1 MIYKNF
7 RAVIIFR
14 VLLLLANTLILVYF
28 YTNNDIITAWFLVAL
43 LAVQTYLLINY
54 AEMSNRRLA
63 KFLDGIRYNDF
74 ATTFSTDVKG
84 KTYEH
89 LNASFNEVIK
99 LFKNTRAEKEAQ
111 YNYLQ
116 TVIQHISI
124 GIIAFR
130 KDGEVDIVNNAIKR
144 LFGINNLKHINQL
157 NEIDESITHQLL
169 NIKAG
174 DSILIKLL
182 KEDEVLQ
189 LAVVATEF
197 KKQGEE
203 YLLLSFQDI
212 HAELEAKEIES
223 WQNLIRVLT
232 HEIMNSITPI
242 SSLTTTVNQMLF
254 LEDSD
259 PLKLNS
265 LDTSELDDVKLALET
280 IGKRSEGLLNF
291 VEIYRNLTRIPKP
304 NFRHIPV
311 FDLFQ
316 NVEQLF
322 AVQLKENN
330 ISFSFKMMPDNLHLT
345 ADPDLIEQVLI
356 NLVLNAIQAVKECEF
371 PEIKIVSRFN
381 RNNRVIIE
389 IADNGKGI
397 KPDLLDK
404 IFMPFFTSKKDGSG
418 IGLSLSRQIMHMHK
432 GSIQVKSITS
442 RGSVFT
448 LVF

>member
-1 MIYKNF
+1 M
-7 RAVIIFR
+7 
-14 VLLLLANTLILVYF
+14 VLLAG
-28 YTNNDIITAWFLVAL
+28 
-43 LAVQTYLLINY
+43 QTYLLIYY
-54 AEMSNRRLA
+54 AEQSNRRLG
-63 KFLDGIRYNDF
+63 KFLDSIRYNDF
-74 ATTFSTDVKG
+74 ATTFSTNVKG

-89 LNASFNEVIK
+89 LNASFNEVIQ
-99 LFKNTRAEKEAQ
+99 LFKNTRAEKEVQ

-116 TVIQHISI
+116 TVIQHINT
-124 GIIAFR
+124 GIIAYR

-144 LFGINNLKHINQL
+144 LFGINNLKHIQQL
-157 NEIDESITHQLL
+157 NALDESITHQLL

-182 KEDEVLQ
+182 KEDTVLQ

-203 YLLLSFQDI
+203 YLLVSFQDI

-242 SSLTTTVNQMLF
+242 SSLTTTVNQMVF
-254 LEDSD
+254 EEESAGAEMR
-259 PLKLNS
+259 S
-265 LDTSELDDVKLALET
+265 LDADEREDVKLALET

-291 VEIYRNLTRIPKP
+291 VELYRNLTRIPKP

-322 AVQLKENN
+322 AIQLKENK
-330 ISFSFKMMPDNLHLT
+330 ISFSYKILPETLHLT
-345 ADPDLIEQVLI
+345 ADPDLLEQVLI
-356 NLVLNAIQAVKECEF
+356 NLVLNAIQALEECKN
-371 PEIKIVSRFN
+371 PKIKIVSRFN
-381 RNNRVIIE
+381 SNNRVIIE

-404 IFMPFFTSKKDGSG
+404 IFMPFFTSKKEGSG

-432 GSIQVKSITS
+432 GSIHVKSITKK
-442 RGSVFT
+442 GSVFT

>member
-1 MIYKNF
+1 MIYRNF
-7 RAVIIFR
+7 RLVIIFR
-14 VLLLLANTLILVYF
+14 VLLLLLNTLFLVYF
-28 YTNNDIITAWFLVAL
+28 YTKNNFITAWFLLVL
-43 LAVQTYLLINY
+43 LGAQTYLLINY
-54 AEMSNRRLA
+54 AEQSNRRLR
-63 KFLDGIRYNDF
+63 KFLDSIRYNDF
-74 ATTFSTDVKG
+74 ATTFSSNVKG
-84 KTYEH
+84 KTFEH
-89 LNASFNEVIK
+89 LNSSFNEVIR

-116 TVIQHISI
+116 TVIQHINI
-124 GIIAFR
+124 GIIAYR

-144 LFGINNLKHINQL
+144 LFGINNLKHIQQL
-157 NEIDESITHQLL
+157 NTIDESITHQLL
-169 NIKAG
+169 NMKAG

-182 KEDEVLQ
+182 KEDAVLQ

-203 YLLLSFQDI
+203 FLLVSFQDI

-242 SSLTTTVNQMLF
+242 SSLTTTVNQMVF
-254 LEDSD
+254 EEKSSRLEM
-259 PLKLNS
+259 KL
-265 LDTSELDDVKLALET
+265 LDTDEMENVKLALET

-291 VEIYRNLTRIPKP
+291 MEIYRNLTRIPKP
-304 NFRHIPV
+304 NFKHIPV

-322 AVQLKENN
+322 AVQLKEND
-330 ISFSFKMMPDNLHLT
+330 IRFSCKIVPESLHLT
-345 ADPDLIEQVLI
+345 ADPDLLEQVLI
-356 NLVLNAIQAVKECEF
+356 NLVLNAIQALKGSEN
-371 PEIKIVSRFN
+371 PEIKIVARFN

-404 IFMPFFTSKKDGSG
+404 IFMPFFTSKKEGSG

-432 GSIQVKSITS
+432 GSIQVKSITKK
-442 RGSVFT
+442 GSVFT
-448 LVF
+448 LIF

>member
-1 MIYKNF
+1 M
-7 RAVIIFR
+7 
-14 VLLLLANTLILVYF
+14 VYF
-28 YTNNDIITAWFLVAL
+28 YSSNNFITAWYLVAL
-43 LAVQTYLLINY
+43 LAVQTYLLIYY
-54 AEMSNRRLA
+54 AEQSNRRLS
-63 KFLDGIRYNDF
+63 KFLDSIRYNDF
-74 ATTFSTDVKG
+74 ATTFSSNVNG

-89 LNASFNEVIK
+89 LNASFNEVIR
-99 LFKNTRAEKEAQ
+99 LFKNTRAEKEVQ

-116 TVIQHISI
+116 TVIQHINI
-124 GIIAFR
+124 GIIAYR

-144 LFGINNLKHINQL
+144 LFGINNLNHIQQL
-157 NEIDESITHQLL
+157 NTIDESIVHKLL

-197 KKQGEE
+197 KKEGEE
-203 YLLLSFQDI
+203 YLLVSFQDI

-242 SSLTTTVNQMLF
+242 SSLTTTVNQMVFDEESMNIKMNAL
-254 LEDSD
+254 DSG
-259 PLKLNS
+259 
-265 LDTSELDDVKLALET
+265 EMADVKLALET

-304 NFRHIPV
+304 DFRHIPV

-322 AVQLKENN
+322 AVQLRENN
-330 ISFSFKMMPDNLHLT
+330 IHFSYKISPETLHLT
-345 ADPDLIEQVLI
+345 ADPDLLEQVLI
-356 NLVLNAIQAVKECEF
+356 NLVLNAIQALKDSPN

-404 IFMPFFTSKKDGSG
+404 IFMPFFTSKKEGSG

-432 GSIQVKSITS
+432 GSIHVKSINKK
-442 RGSVFT
+442 GSVFT
-448 LVF
+448 LLF

>member
-7 RAVIIFR
+7 RLVIVIR
-14 VLLLLANTLILVYF
+14 VLLILLNTLVLVYF
-28 YTNNDIITAWFLVAL
+28 YTKNNFITTWLLAIFLV
-43 LAVQTYLLINY
+43 VQTYLLIY
-54 AEMSNRRLA
+54 YSEQSNRRLS
-63 KFLDGIRYNDF
+63 KFLDSIRYHDF
-74 ATTFSTDVKG
+74 ATTFSSNVSG
-84 KTYEH
+84 KTFEH
-89 LNASFNEVIK
+89 LNASFNEVIA

-124 GIIAFR
+124 GIIAYR

-144 LFGINNLKHINQL
+144 LFGINNLKNIHQFNS
-157 NEIDESITHQLL
+157 IDESITHQLL

-189 LAVVATEF
+189 LAAVATEF
-197 KKQGEE
+197 KKQSEE
-203 YLLLSFQDI
+203 YLLVSFQNI

-242 SSLTTTVNQMLF
+242 SSLTTTVNQMVF
-254 LEDSD
+254 DDD
-259 PLKLNS
+259 PAGLKMKT
-265 LDTSELDDVKLALET
+265 LDNGEMEDVKLALDT

-304 NFRHIPV
+304 NFRHFLV
-311 FDLFQ
+311 ADLFQ
-316 NVEQLF
+316 NLEQLF
-322 AVQLKENN
+322 ALQLKEIGINCSYK
-330 ISFSFKMMPDNLHLT
+330 ILPDTLHLT
-345 ADPDLIEQVLI
+345 ADSDLIEQVMI
-356 NLVLNAIQAVKECEF
+356 NLFLNAIQAVQQYPK
-371 PEIKIVSRFN
+371 PEIRLVARFN
-381 RNNRVIIE
+381 RNNHIIIE
-389 IADNGKGI
+389 IADNGIGI

-432 GSIQVKSITS
+432 GSIHVKSITNK
-442 RGSVFT
+442 GSVFT

>member
-1 MIYKNF
+1 MIYKHF
-7 RAVIIFR
+7 RLVIFFR
-14 VLLLLANTLILVYF
+14 VLLLLVNTLFVVYF
-28 YTNNDIITAWFLVAL
+28 YSKGEFITTWFLVGVL
-43 LAVQTYLLINY
+43 LIQTYMLIYY
-54 AEMSNRRLA
+54 AEQSNRRLI
-63 KFLDGIRYNDF
+63 KFLDSIKYHDF
-74 ATTFSTDVKG
+74 ATTFSSNVKG

-89 LNASFNEVIK
+89 LNASFNEVIQ

-116 TVIQHISI
+116 TVIQHVSI
-124 GIIAFR
+124 GIIAYR

-144 LFGINNLKHINQL
+144 LFGINNLKHLQQID
-157 NEIDESITHQLL
+157 EIDESITHQLL

-197 KKQGEE
+197 KKHGEE
-203 YLLLSFQDI
+203 YLLVSFQDI
-212 HAELEAKEIES
+212 NSELEAKEIES

-242 SSLTTTVNQMLF
+242 SSLATTVNQMIFEENTSHIAMKDLNAGEM
-254 LEDSD
+254 EDI
-259 PLKLNS
+259 
-265 LDTSELDDVKLALET
+265 KLALET

-291 VEIYRNLTRIPKP
+291 VELYRNLTRIPKP

-311 FDLFQ
+311 YELIQ
-316 NVEQLF
+316 NLEQLF
-322 AVQLKENN
+322 AVQLKENK
-330 ISFSFKMMPDNLHLT
+330 IDFKYKILPETLHLT
-345 ADPDLIEQVLI
+345 ADPDLLEQVLI
-356 NLVLNAIQAVKECEF
+356 NLVLNAIQALEGISNPK
-371 PEIKIVSRFN
+371 IKIVSRFN

-389 IADNGKGI
+389 IADNGKGV
-397 KPDLLDK
+397 KSDLLDK
-404 IFMPFFTSKKDGSG
+404 IFMPFFTSKKEGSG

-432 GSIQVKSITS
+432 GSIHVKSITNK
-442 RGSVFT
+442 GSVFT

>member
-1 MIYKNF
+1 M
-7 RAVIIFR
+7 
-14 VLLLLANTLILVYF
+14 VYF
-28 YTNNDIITAWFLVAL
+28 YSNNNFITAWYLVAL
-43 LAVQTYLLINY
+43 LAVQTYLLIYY
-54 AEMSNRRLA
+54 AEQSNRRLS
-63 KFLDGIRYNDF
+63 KFLDSIRYNDF
-74 ATTFSTDVKG
+74 ATTFSANVNG

-89 LNASFNEVIK
+89 LNASFNEVIR
-99 LFKNTRAEKEAQ
+99 LFKNTRAEKEVQ

-116 TVIQHISI
+116 TVIQHINI
-124 GIIAFR
+124 GIIAYR

-144 LFGINNLKHINQL
+144 LFGINNLNHIQQL
-157 NEIDESITHQLL
+157 NTIDESIVHKLL

-197 KKQGEE
+197 KKEGEE
-203 YLLLSFQDI
+203 YLLVSFQDI

-242 SSLTTTVNQMLF
+242 SSLTTTVNQMIFDDESIHIKMSAL
-254 LEDSD
+254 DSG
-259 PLKLNS
+259 
-265 LDTSELDDVKLALET
+265 EMADVKLALET

-304 NFRHIPV
+304 NFRHIPI

-330 ISFSFKMMPDNLHLT
+330 IHFSYKISPETLHLT
-345 ADPDLIEQVLI
+345 ADPDLLEQVLI
-356 NLVLNAIQAVKECEF
+356 NLVLNAIQALKDSPN
-371 PEIKIVSRFN
+371 PEIKIVARFN

-397 KPDLLDK
+397 KPDLFDK
-404 IFMPFFTSKKDGSG
+404 IFMPFFTSKKEGSG

-432 GSIQVKSITS
+432 GSIHVKSINKK
-442 RGSVFT
+442 GSVFI
-448 LVF
+448 LLF

>member
-1 MIYKNF
+1 M
-7 RAVIIFR
+7 
-14 VLLLLANTLILVYF
+14 VYF
-28 YTNNDIITAWFLVAL
+28 YSSNNFITAWYLVAL
-43 LAVQTYLLINY
+43 LAVQTYLLIYY
-54 AEMSNRRLA
+54 AEQSNRRLS
-63 KFLDGIRYNDF
+63 KFLDSIRYNDF
-74 ATTFSTDVKG
+74 ATTFSSNVNG

-89 LNASFNEVIK
+89 LNASFNEVIR
-99 LFKNTRAEKEAQ
+99 LFKNTRAEKEVQ

-116 TVIQHISI
+116 TVIQHINI
-124 GIIAFR
+124 GIIAYR

-144 LFGINNLKHINQL
+144 LFGINNLNHIQQL
-157 NEIDESITHQLL
+157 NTIDESIVHKLL

-197 KKQGEE
+197 KKEGEE
-203 YLLLSFQDI
+203 YLLVSFQDI

-242 SSLTTTVNQMLF
+242 SSLTTTVNQMVFDEESMNIKMNAL
-254 LEDSD
+254 DSG
-259 PLKLNS
+259 
-265 LDTSELDDVKLALET
+265 EMADVKLALET

-304 NFRHIPV
+304 DFRHIPV

-322 AVQLKENN
+322 AVQLRENN
-330 ISFSFKMMPDNLHLT
+330 IHFSYKISPETLHLT
-345 ADPDLIEQVLI
+345 GDPDLLEQVLI
-356 NLVLNAIQAVKECEF
+356 NLVLNAIQALKDSPN

-404 IFMPFFTSKKDGSG
+404 IFMPFFTSKKEGSG

-432 GSIQVKSITS
+432 GSIHVKSINKK
-442 RGSVFT
+442 GSVFT
-448 LVF
+448 LLF

>member
-7 RAVIIFR
+7 RLVIIIR
-14 VLLLLANTLILVYF
+14 VLLILINTLVLVYF
-28 YTNNDIITAWFLVAL
+28 YSKGNIITFWLLVAM
-43 LAVQTYLLINY
+43 LALQTYLLIY
-54 AEMSNRRLA
+54 YSEQSNRRLN
-63 KFLDGIRYNDF
+63 KFIDNIRYSDF
-74 ATTFSTDVKG
+74 ATTFSSNVSG
-84 KTYEH
+84 KTFEH
-89 LNASFNEVIK
+89 LNTSFNEVIN

-116 TVIQHISI
+116 TVIQHISV
-124 GIIAFR
+124 GIIAYR

-144 LFGINNLKHINQL
+144 LFGINNLKNIKQFDS
-157 NEIDESITHQLL
+157 IDESISHQLL

-197 KKQGEE
+197 RKQGEE
-203 YLLLSFQDI
+203 YLLASFQNI

-242 SSLTTTVNQMLF
+242 SSLTTTVNQMIF
-254 LEDSD
+254 EEEYSG
-259 PLKLNS
+259 LKMKTLNNG
-265 LDTSELDDVKLALET
+265 EMEDVKLALDT

-304 NFRHIPV
+304 NFRHFLV
-311 FDLFQ
+311 ADLFQ
-316 NVEQLF
+316 NLVQLF
-322 AVQLKENN
+322 AMQLKEIGIN
-330 ISFSFKMMPDNLHLT
+330 FSFKIMPETLHLT
-345 ADPDLIEQVLI
+345 ADPDLIEQVMI
-356 NLVLNAIQAVKECEF
+356 NLFLNAIHAVQQSPK
-371 PEIKIVSRFN
+371 PEIKLVARFN
-381 RNNRVIIE
+381 HNNHIIIE
-389 IADNGKGI
+389 IADNGSGI

-432 GSIQVKSITS
+432 GSIYVKSITNK
-442 RGSVFT
+442 GSVFT

>member
-1 MIYKNF
+1 M
-7 RAVIIFR
+7 
-14 VLLLLANTLILVYF
+14 VYF
-28 YTNNDIITAWFLVAL
+28 YSNNNFITAWYLVAL
-43 LAVQTYLLINY
+43 LAVQTYLLIYY
-54 AEMSNRRLA
+54 AEQSNRRLS
-63 KFLDGIRYNDF
+63 KFLDSIRYNDF
-74 ATTFSTDVKG
+74 ATTFSANVNG

-89 LNASFNEVIK
+89 LNTSFNEVIR
-99 LFKNTRAEKEAQ
+99 LFKNTRAEKEVQ

-116 TVIQHISI
+116 TVIQHINI
-124 GIIAFR
+124 GIIAYR

-144 LFGINNLKHINQL
+144 LFGINNLNHIQQL
-157 NEIDESITHQLL
+157 NTIDESIVHKLL

-197 KKQGEE
+197 KKEGEE
-203 YLLLSFQDI
+203 YLLVSFQDI

-242 SSLTTTVNQMLF
+242 SSLTTTVNQMVFDEESMNIKMNAL
-254 LEDSD
+254 DSG
-259 PLKLNS
+259 
-265 LDTSELDDVKLALET
+265 EMADVKLALET

-304 NFRHIPV
+304 DFRHIPV

-322 AVQLKENN
+322 AVQLRENN
-330 ISFSFKMMPDNLHLT
+330 IHFSYKISPETLHLT
-345 ADPDLIEQVLI
+345 GDPDLLEQVLI
-356 NLVLNAIQAVKECEF
+356 NLVLNAIQALKDSPN

-404 IFMPFFTSKKDGSG
+404 IFMPFFTSKKEGSG

-432 GSIQVKSITS
+432 GSIHVKSINKK
-442 RGSVFT
+442 GSVFT
-448 LVF
+448 LLF

>member
-7 RAVIIFR
+7 RLVIIFR
-14 VLLLLANTLILVYF
+14 VFLILLNTLLLVYF
-28 YTNNDIITAWFLVAL
+28 YTKSNFITLWSLVVL
-43 LAVQTYLLINY
+43 LVVQTYLLIY
-54 AEMSNRRLA
+54 YTEQSNRRLS
-63 KFLDGIRYNDF
+63 KFLDSIRYNDF
-74 ATTFSTDVKG
+74 TTTFSVNIDG
-84 KTYEH
+84 KTFEH
-89 LNASFNEVIK
+89 LNASFNEVIR
-99 LFKNTRAEKEAQ
+99 LFKNTRAEKEIQ

-116 TVIQHISI
+116 TVIQHINT
-124 GIIAFR
+124 GIIAYR

-144 LFGINNLKHINQL
+144 LFGINNFNHIQQL
-157 NEIDESITHQLL
+157 SSIDESITHQLL

-203 YLLLSFQDI
+203 YLLVSFQDI

-242 SSLTTTVNQMLF
+242 SSLTTTVNQMIFDEEPLS
-254 LEDSD
+254 LEM
-259 PLKLNS
+259 KNLNT
-265 LDTSELDDVKLALET
+265 DEKENVKLALET
-280 IGKRSEGLLNF
+280 IGKRSQGLLNF

-304 NFRHIPV
+304 NFRSILV
-311 FDLFQ
+311 SDLIQ

-322 AVQLKENN
+322 AAQLKENGITFSYN
-330 ISFSFKMMPDNLHLT
+330 ILPETLHLT
-345 ADPDLIEQVLI
+345 ADPDLLEQVLI
-356 NLVLNAIQAVKECEF
+356 NLVLNAIQALKDSAN
-371 PEIKIVSRFN
+371 PEIKIISRFN

-432 GSIQVKSITS
+432 GSIQVKSITAK
-442 RGSVFT
+442 GSVFT
-448 LVF
+448 LIF

>member
-1 MIYKNF
+1 M
-7 RAVIIFR
+7 
-14 VLLLLANTLILVYF
+14 VYF
-28 YTNNDIITAWFLVAL
+28 YSSNNFITAWYLVVL
-43 LAVQTYLLINY
+43 LAVQTYLLIYY
-54 AEMSNRRLA
+54 AEQSNRRLS
-63 KFLDGIRYNDF
+63 KFLDSIRYNDF
-74 ATTFSTDVKG
+74 ATTFSSNVNG

-89 LNASFNEVIK
+89 LNASFNEVIR
-99 LFKNTRAEKEAQ
+99 LFKNTRAEKEVQ

-116 TVIQHISI
+116 TVIQHINI
-124 GIIAFR
+124 GIIAYR

-144 LFGINNLKHINQL
+144 LFGINNLNHIQQL
-157 NEIDESITHQLL
+157 NTIDESIVHKLL

-197 KKQGEE
+197 KKEGEE
-203 YLLLSFQDI
+203 YLLVSFQDI

-242 SSLTTTVNQMLF
+242 SSLTTTVNQMVFDEESMNIKMNAL
-254 LEDSD
+254 DSG
-259 PLKLNS
+259 
-265 LDTSELDDVKLALET
+265 EMADVKLALET

-304 NFRHIPV
+304 DFRHIPV

-322 AVQLKENN
+322 AVQLRENN
-330 ISFSFKMMPDNLHLT
+330 IHFSYKISPETLHLT
-345 ADPDLIEQVLI
+345 GDPDLLEQVLI
-356 NLVLNAIQAVKECEF
+356 NLVLNAIQALKDSPN

-404 IFMPFFTSKKDGSG
+404 IFMPFFTSKKEGSG

-432 GSIQVKSITS
+432 GSIHVKSINKK
-442 RGSVFT
+442 GSVFT
-448 LVF
+448 LLF

>member
-7 RAVIIFR
+7 RLVIIFR
-14 VLLLLANTLILVYF
+14 VLFIFLNMLLVVYF
-28 YTNNDIITAWFLVAL
+28 YAKNNFVTSWVLVAL
-43 LAVQTYLLINY
+43 LLSQTYLLIYY
-54 AEMSNRRLA
+54 AEQSNRRLV
-63 KFLDGIRYNDF
+63 KFLDSIRYNDF
-74 ATTFSTDVKG
+74 ATTFSSNVKG

-89 LNASFNEVIK
+89 LNSTFNEVIK
-99 LFKNTRAEKEAQ
+99 LFKQTRAEKEAQ

-116 TVIQHISI
+116 TVIQHINI
-124 GIIAFR
+124 GIIAYR

-144 LFGINNLKHINQL
+144 LFGINNLNRIQQL
-157 NEIDESITHQLL
+157 DSIDESITHQLL

-182 KEDEVLQ
+182 KEDAVLQ

-197 KKQGEE
+197 KKYGEE
-203 YLLLSFQDI
+203 YLLVSFQDI
-212 HAELEAKEIES
+212 NAELDAKEIES

-242 SSLTTTVNQMLF
+242 SSLTKTVNQMLF
-254 LEDSD
+254 EEKHSG
-259 PLKLNS
+259 LNMKA
-265 LDTSELDDVKLALET
+265 LDLVEKENVKLALET

-311 FDLFQ
+311 TELFQ
-316 NVEQLF
+316 NVEYLF
-322 AVQLKENN
+322 AVQSKELKIN
-330 ISFSFKMMPDNLHLT
+330 FSYKILPETMHLT

-356 NLVLNAIQAVKECEF
+356 NLVLNAIHAVQDNTK

-389 IADNGKGI
+389 VADNGKGI

-432 GSIQVKSITS
+432 GSIHVKSITQI
-442 RGSVFT
+442 GSVFT

>member
-1 MIYKNF
+1 M
-7 RAVIIFR
+7 
-14 VLLLLANTLILVYF
+14 VYF
-28 YTNNDIITAWFLVAL
+28 YSSNNFITAWYLVAL
-43 LAVQTYLLINY
+43 LAVQTYLLIYY
-54 AEMSNRRLA
+54 AEQSNRRLS
-63 KFLDGIRYNDF
+63 KFLDSIRYNDF
-74 ATTFSTDVKG
+74 ATTFSSNVNG

-89 LNASFNEVIK
+89 LNASFNEVIR
-99 LFKNTRAEKEAQ
+99 LFKNTRAEKEVQ

-116 TVIQHISI
+116 TVIQHINI
-124 GIIAFR
+124 GIIAYR

-144 LFGINNLKHINQL
+144 LFGINNLNHIQQL
-157 NEIDESITHQLL
+157 NTIDESIVHKLL

-197 KKQGEE
+197 KKEGEE
-203 YLLLSFQDI
+203 YLLVSFQDI

-242 SSLTTTVNQMLF
+242 SSLTTTVNQMIFDDESIHIKMSAL
-254 LEDSD
+254 DSG
-259 PLKLNS
+259 
-265 LDTSELDDVKLALET
+265 EMADVKLALET

-304 NFRHIPV
+304 DFRHIPV

-322 AVQLKENN
+322 AVQLRENN
-330 ISFSFKMMPDNLHLT
+330 IHFSYKISPETLHLT
-345 ADPDLIEQVLI
+345 GDPDLLEQVLI
-356 NLVLNAIQAVKECEF
+356 NLVLNAIQALKDSPN
-371 PEIKIVSRFN
+371 PEIKIVARFN

-397 KPDLLDK
+397 KPDLFDK
-404 IFMPFFTSKKDGSG
+404 IFMPFFTSKKEGSG

-432 GSIQVKSITS
+432 GSIHVKSINKK
-442 RGSVFT
+442 GSVFT
-448 LVF
+448 LLF

>member
-7 RAVIIFR
+7 RLVIVFR
-14 VLLLLANTLILVYF
+14 VLLLLVNTLLLVYF
-28 YTNNDIITAWFLVAL
+28 YTKNNFITSWFLLVL
-43 LAVQTYLLINY
+43 LAGQTYLLIYY
-54 AEMSNRRLA
+54 AEQSNRRLG
-63 KFLDGIRYNDF
+63 KFLDSIRYNDF
-74 ATTFSTDVKG
+74 ATTFSTNVKG

-89 LNASFNEVIK
+89 LNASFNEVIQ
-99 LFKNTRAEKEAQ
+99 LFKNTRAEKEVQ

-116 TVIQHISI
+116 TVIQHINT
-124 GIIAFR
+124 GIIAYR

-144 LFGINNLKHINQL
+144 LFGINNLKHIQQL
-157 NEIDESITHQLL
+157 NALDESITHQLL

-182 KEDEVLQ
+182 KEDTVLQ

-203 YLLLSFQDI
+203 YLLVSFQDI

-242 SSLTTTVNQMLF
+242 SSLTTTVNQMVF
-254 LEDSD
+254 EEESAGAEMR
-259 PLKLNS
+259 S
-265 LDTSELDDVKLALET
+265 LDADEREDVKLALET

-291 VEIYRNLTRIPKP
+291 VELYRNLTRIPKP

-311 FDLFQ
+311 FDLIQ

-322 AVQLKENN
+322 AIQLKENK
-330 ISFSFKMMPDNLHLT
+330 ISFSYKILPETLHLT
-345 ADPDLIEQVLI
+345 ADPDLLEQVLI
-356 NLVLNAIQAVKECEF
+356 NLVLNAIQALEECKN
-371 PEIKIVSRFN
+371 PKIKIVSRFN
-381 RNNRVIIE
+381 SNNRVIIE

-404 IFMPFFTSKKDGSG
+404 IFMPFFTSKKEGSG

-432 GSIQVKSITS
+432 GSIHVKSITKK
-442 RGSVFT
+442 GSVFT

>member
-7 RAVIIFR
+7 RLVIVFR
-14 VLLLLANTLILVYF
+14 VLLLLLNTMGLVYF
-28 YTNNDIITAWFLVAL
+28 YTKGDFITSWFFLVF
-43 LAVQTYLLINY
+43 LAAQTYLLIYY
-54 AEMSNRRLA
+54 AEQSNRRLG
-63 KFLDGIRYNDF
+63 KFLDSIRYNDF
-74 ATTFSTDVKG
+74 TTTFSANVKG

-89 LNASFNEVIK
+89 LNASFNEVIE
-99 LFKNTRAEKEAQ
+99 LFKKTRAEKEAQ

-116 TVIQHISI
+116 TVIQHINI
-124 GIIAFR
+124 GIIAYR

-144 LFGINNLKHINQL
+144 LFGINNLKHIQQINA
-157 NEIDESITHQLL
+157 IDESITHQLL
-169 NIKAG
+169 NMRAG

-182 KEDEVLQ
+182 KEDAVLQ

-203 YLLLSFQDI
+203 YLLVSFQDI

-242 SSLTTTVNQMLF
+242 SSLTTTVNQMIF
-254 LEDSD
+254 DDESSNVVMKPLESG
-259 PLKLNS
+259 
-265 LDTSELDDVKLALET
+265 EMEDVKLALET
-280 IGKRSEGLLNF
+280 IGKRSQSLLNF

-322 AVQLKENN
+322 ALQLKENN
-330 ISFSFKMMPDNLHLT
+330 ISFSFKILPESLHLT

-356 NLVLNAIQAVKECEF
+356 NLVLNAIQALENCEN

-381 RNNRVIIE
+381 RNNRAIIE

-397 KPDLLDK
+397 KPDILDK
-404 IFMPFFTSKKDGSG
+404 IFMPFFTSKKEGSG

-432 GSIQVKSITS
+432 GSIHVKSITKK
-442 RGSVFT
+442 GSVFT
-448 LVF
+448 LIV

>member
-1 MIYKNF
+1 MIYKHF
-7 RAVIIFR
+7 RLVTIFR
-14 VLLLLANTLILVYF
+14 VLLLLLNTLLLVYF
-28 YTNNDIITAWFLVAL
+28 YTNNNFITSWLLLVL
-43 LAVQTYLLINY
+43 LFVQTYLLIY
-54 AEMSNRRLA
+54 YTEQSNRRFS
-63 KFLDGIRYNDF
+63 KFLESIRYNDL
-74 ATTFSTDVKG
+74 ATTFSANVGG
-84 KTYEH
+84 KTFQH
-89 LNASFNEVIK
+89 LNASFNEVIG

-116 TVIQHISI
+116 TVIQHINI
-124 GIIAFR
+124 GIIAYR

-144 LFGINNLKHINQL
+144 LFGINNLKHIQQL
-157 NEIDESITHQLL
+157 NSIDESITHQLL
-169 NIKAG
+169 NMKAG

-189 LAVVATEF
+189 LSAVATEF
-197 KKQGEE
+197 KKAGEE
-203 YLLLSFQDI
+203 YLLVSFQDI

-242 SSLTTTVNQMLF
+242 SSLTTTVNQMVF
-254 LEDSD
+254 EEESS
-259 PLKLNS
+259 S
-265 LDTSELDDVKLALET
+265 LSMKTLDAEEMENVKLALET

-322 AVQLKENN
+322 ALQLKENG
-330 ISFSFKMMPDNLHLT
+330 IKFSYKILSETLHLT
-345 ADPDLIEQVLI
+345 IDPDLIEQVLI
-356 NLVLNAIQAVKECEF
+356 NLVLNAIQAIRGGAN
-371 PEIKIVSRFN
+371 PEIKMVCRFN
-381 RNNRVIIE
+381 RNNHVIIE

-397 KPDLLDK
+397 KPDLMDK
-404 IFMPFFTSKKDGSG
+404 IFMPFFTSKKEGSG
-418 IGLSLSRQIMHMHK
+418 IGLSLSRQIMQMHK
-432 GSIQVKSITS
+432 GSIHVKSIINQ
-442 RGSVFT
+442 GSVFT

>member
-1 MIYKNF
+1 M
-7 RAVIIFR
+7 
-14 VLLLLANTLILVYF
+14 VYF
-28 YTNNDIITAWFLVAL
+28 YSSNNFITAWYLVAL
-43 LAVQTYLLINY
+43 LAVQTYLLIYY
-54 AEMSNRRLA
+54 AEQSNRRLS
-63 KFLDGIRYNDF
+63 KFLDSIRYNDF
-74 ATTFSTDVKG
+74 ATTFSSNVNG

-89 LNASFNEVIK
+89 LNASFNEVIR
-99 LFKNTRAEKEAQ
+99 LFKNTRAEKEVQ

-116 TVIQHISI
+116 TVIQHINI
-124 GIIAFR
+124 GIIAYR

-144 LFGINNLKHINQL
+144 LFGINNLNHIQQL
-157 NEIDESITHQLL
+157 NTIDESIVHKLL

-197 KKQGEE
+197 KKEGEE
-203 YLLLSFQDI
+203 YLLVSFQDI

-242 SSLTTTVNQMLF
+242 SSLTTTVNQMIFDDESIHIKMSAL
-254 LEDSD
+254 DSG
-259 PLKLNS
+259 
-265 LDTSELDDVKLALET
+265 EMADVKLALET

-304 NFRHIPV
+304 NFRHIPI

-322 AVQLKENN
+322 AVQLRENN
-330 ISFSFKMMPDNLHLT
+330 IHFSYKISPETLHLT
-345 ADPDLIEQVLI
+345 GDPDLLEQVLI
-356 NLVLNAIQAVKECEF
+356 NLVLNAIQALKDSPN
-371 PEIKIVSRFN
+371 PEIKIVARFN

-397 KPDLLDK
+397 KPDLFDK
-404 IFMPFFTSKKDGSG
+404 IFMPFFTSKKEGSG

-432 GSIQVKSITS
+432 GSIHVKSINKK
-442 RGSVFT
+442 GSVFT
-448 LVF
+448 LLF

>member
-7 RAVIIFR
+7 RLVIVFR
-14 VLLLLANTLILVYF
+14 VLLLLLNTLLLVYF
-28 YTNNDIITAWFLVAL
+28 YTKSNFVTSWFLLTL
-43 LAVQTYLLINY
+43 LAAQTYLLIYY
-54 AEMSNRRLA
+54 AEQSNRRLG
-63 KFLDGIRYNDF
+63 KFLDSIRYNDF
-74 ATTFSTDVKG
+74 ATTFSANVNG

-89 LNASFNEVIK
+89 LNASFNEVIQ
-99 LFKNTRAEKEAQ
+99 LFKNTRAEKEVQ

-116 TVIQHISI
+116 TVIQHINT
-124 GIIAFR
+124 GIIAYR

-144 LFGINNLKHINQL
+144 LFGINDLKHIQQL
-157 NEIDESITHQLL
+157 NAIDESITHQLL

-182 KEDEVLQ
+182 KEDAVLQ

-203 YLLLSFQDI
+203 YLLVSFQDI

-242 SSLTTTVNQMLF
+242 SSLTTTVNQMVF
-254 LEDSD
+254 EEDSVGVEM
-259 PLKLNS
+259 KT
-265 LDTSELDDVKLALET
+265 LDAGEKEDVKLALET

-311 FDLFQ
+311 FDIFQ

-322 AVQLKENN
+322 AIQLKENN
-330 ISFSFKMMPDNLHLT
+330 INFSYKILPETLHLT
-345 ADPDLIEQVLI
+345 ADPDLLEQVLI
-356 NLVLNAIQAVKECEF
+356 NLVLNSIQALKDSKN

-404 IFMPFFTSKKDGSG
+404 IFMPFFTSKKEGSG

-432 GSIQVKSITS
+432 GSIHVKSITKK
-442 RGSVFT
+442 GSVFT

>member
-7 RAVIIFR
+7 RLVIVVR
-14 VLLLLANTLILVYF
+14 VLLILLNTLVLVYF
-28 YTNNDIITAWFLVAL
+28 YTKSNYITTWLLAIF
-43 LAVQTYLLINY
+43 LAVQTYLLIY
-54 AEMSNRRLA
+54 YSEQSNRRLS
-63 KFLDGIRYNDF
+63 KFLDSIRYHDF
-74 ATTFSTDVKG
+74 ATTFSSNVSG
-84 KTYEH
+84 KTFEH
-89 LNASFNEVIK
+89 LNASFNEVIA

-116 TVIQHISI
+116 TVIQHVSI
-124 GIIAFR
+124 GIIAYR

-144 LFGINNLKHINQL
+144 LFGINNLKNIQQFNS
-157 NEIDESITHQLL
+157 IDESITHQLL

-203 YLLLSFQDI
+203 YLLVSFQNI

-242 SSLTTTVNQMLF
+242 SSLTTTVNQMVF
-254 LEDSD
+254 EDD
-259 PLKLNS
+259 PAYLKMKTLNNG
-265 LDTSELDDVKLALET
+265 EMEDVKLALDT

-304 NFRHIPV
+304 NFRHFPV
-311 FDLFQ
+311 TDLLQ
-316 NVEQLF
+316 NLKQLF
-322 AVQLKENN
+322 AAQMKDIGIDYSYKILPET
-330 ISFSFKMMPDNLHLT
+330 LHLT
-345 ADPDLIEQVLI
+345 ADSDLIEQVMI
-356 NLVLNAIQAVKECEF
+356 NLLLNAIHAVQKN
-371 PEIKIVSRFN
+371 PKPKIKLVARFN
-381 RNNRVIIE
+381 RNNHIIIE
-389 IADNGKGI
+389 IADNGIGI

-404 IFMPFFTSKKDGSG
+404 IFMPFFTSKKEGSG

-432 GSIQVKSITS
+432 GSIHVKSITNK
-442 RGSVFT
+442 GSVFT

>member
-7 RAVIIFR
+7 RLVIVIR
-14 VLLLLANTLILVYF
+14 VLLILLNTLVLVYF
-28 YTNNDIITAWFLVAL
+28 YTKNNFITTWLLAIFLV
-43 LAVQTYLLINY
+43 VQTYLLIY
-54 AEMSNRRLA
+54 YSEQSNRRLS
-63 KFLDGIRYNDF
+63 KFLDSIRYHDF
-74 ATTFSTDVKG
+74 ATTFSSNVSG
-84 KTYEH
+84 KTFEH
-89 LNASFNEVIK
+89 LNASFNEVIA

-124 GIIAFR
+124 GIIAYR

-144 LFGINNLKHINQL
+144 LFGINNLKNIHQFNS
-157 NEIDESITHQLL
+157 IDESITHQLL

-189 LAVVATEF
+189 LAAVATEF
-197 KKQGEE
+197 KKQSEE
-203 YLLLSFQDI
+203 YLLVSFQNI

-242 SSLTTTVNQMLF
+242 SSLTTTVNQMVF
-254 LEDSD
+254 DDD
-259 PLKLNS
+259 PAGLKMKT
-265 LDTSELDDVKLALET
+265 LDNGEMEDVKLALDT

-304 NFRHIPV
+304 NFRHFLV
-311 FDLFQ
+311 ADLFQ
-316 NVEQLF
+316 NLEQLF
-322 AVQLKENN
+322 TLQLKEIGINCSYK
-330 ISFSFKMMPDNLHLT
+330 ILPDTLHLT
-345 ADPDLIEQVLI
+345 ADSDLIEQVMI
-356 NLVLNAIQAVKECEF
+356 NLFLNAIQAVQQYPK
-371 PEIKIVSRFN
+371 PEIRLVARFN
-381 RNNRVIIE
+381 RNNHIIIE
-389 IADNGKGI
+389 IADNGIGI

-432 GSIQVKSITS
+432 GSIHVKSITNK
-442 RGSVFT
+442 GSVFT

>member
-1 MIYKNF
+1 M
-7 RAVIIFR
+7 
-14 VLLLLANTLILVYF
+14 VYF
-28 YTNNDIITAWFLVAL
+28 YSNNNFITAWYLVAL
-43 LAVQTYLLINY
+43 LAVQTYLLIYY
-54 AEMSNRRLA
+54 AEQSNRRLS
-63 KFLDGIRYNDF
+63 KFLDSIRYNDF
-74 ATTFSTDVKG
+74 ATTFSANVNG

-89 LNASFNEVIK
+89 LNASFNEVIR
-99 LFKNTRAEKEAQ
+99 LFKNTRAEKEVQ

-116 TVIQHISI
+116 TVIQHINI
-124 GIIAFR
+124 GIIAYR

-144 LFGINNLKHINQL
+144 LFGINNLNHIQQL
-157 NEIDESITHQLL
+157 NTIDESIVHKLL

-197 KKQGEE
+197 KKEGEE
-203 YLLLSFQDI
+203 YLLVSFQDI

-242 SSLTTTVNQMLF
+242 SSLTTTVNQMIFDDESIHIKMSAL
-254 LEDSD
+254 DSG
-259 PLKLNS
+259 
-265 LDTSELDDVKLALET
+265 EMADVKLALET

-304 NFRHIPV
+304 NFRHIPI

-330 ISFSFKMMPDNLHLT
+330 IHFSYKISPETLHLT
-345 ADPDLIEQVLI
+345 ADPDLLEQVLI
-356 NLVLNAIQAVKECEF
+356 NLVLNAIQALKDSPN
-371 PEIKIVSRFN
+371 PEIKIVARFN
-381 RNNRVIIE
+381 RNNHVIIE

-397 KPDLLDK
+397 KPDLFDK
-404 IFMPFFTSKKDGSG
+404 IFMPFFTSKKEGSG

-432 GSIQVKSITS
+432 GSIHVKSINKK
-442 RGSVFT
+442 GSVFT
-448 LVF
+448 LLF

>member
-1 MIYKNF
+1 M
-7 RAVIIFR
+7 
-14 VLLLLANTLILVYF
+14 VYF
-28 YTNNDIITAWFLVAL
+28 YSNNNFITAWYLVAL
-43 LAVQTYLLINY
+43 LAVQTYLLIYY
-54 AEMSNRRLA
+54 AEQSNRRLS
-63 KFLDGIRYNDF
+63 KFLDSIRYNDF
-74 ATTFSTDVKG
+74 ATTFSANVNG

-89 LNASFNEVIK
+89 LNASFNEVIR
-99 LFKNTRAEKEAQ
+99 LFKNTRAEKEVQ

-116 TVIQHISI
+116 TVIQHINI
-124 GIIAFR
+124 GIIAYR

-144 LFGINNLKHINQL
+144 LFGINNLNHIQQL
-157 NEIDESITHQLL
+157 NTIDESIVHKLL

-197 KKQGEE
+197 KKEGEE
-203 YLLLSFQDI
+203 YLLVSFQDI

-242 SSLTTTVNQMLF
+242 SSLTTTVNQMIFDDESIHIKMSAL
-254 LEDSD
+254 DSG
-259 PLKLNS
+259 
-265 LDTSELDDVKLALET
+265 EMADVKLALET

-304 NFRHIPV
+304 NFRHIPI

-330 ISFSFKMMPDNLHLT
+330 IHFSYKILPETLHLT
-345 ADPDLIEQVLI
+345 ADPDLLEQVLI
-356 NLVLNAIQAVKECEF
+356 NLVLNAIQALKDSPN
-371 PEIKIVSRFN
+371 PEIKIVARFN

-397 KPDLLDK
+397 KPDLFDK
-404 IFMPFFTSKKDGSG
+404 IFMPFFTSKKEGSG

-432 GSIQVKSITS
+432 GSIHVKSINKK
-442 RGSVFT
+442 GSVFI
-448 LVF
+448 LLF

>member
-43 LAVQTYLLINY
+43 LAVQTYLLIHY
-54 AEMSNRRLA
+54 AEMSNRRLG
-63 KFLDGIRYNDF
+63 KFLDSIRYNDF

-89 LNASFNEVIK
+89 LNTSFNEVIK

-254 LEDSD
+254 IEDSD

-330 ISFSFKMMPDNLHLT
+330 INFSFKMMPDTLHLT

-356 NLVLNAIQAVKECEF
+356 NLVLNAIQAVKEREF

>member
-7 RAVIIFR
+7 RLVIVIR
-14 VLLLLANTLILVYF
+14 VLLILLNTLVLVYF
-28 YTNNDIITAWFLVAL
+28 YTKNNFITTWLLAIFLV
-43 LAVQTYLLINY
+43 VQTYLLIY
-54 AEMSNRRLA
+54 YSEQSNRRLS
-63 KFLDGIRYNDF
+63 KFLDSIRYHDF
-74 ATTFSTDVKG
+74 VTTFSSNVSG
-84 KTYEH
+84 KTFEH
-89 LNASFNEVIK
+89 LNASFNEVIA

-124 GIIAFR
+124 GIIAYR

-144 LFGINNLKHINQL
+144 LFGINNLKNIHQFNS
-157 NEIDESITHQLL
+157 IDESITHQLL

-189 LAVVATEF
+189 LAAVATEF
-197 KKQGEE
+197 KKQSEE
-203 YLLLSFQDI
+203 YLLVSFQNI

-242 SSLTTTVNQMLF
+242 SSLTTTVNQMVF
-254 LEDSD
+254 DDD
-259 PLKLNS
+259 PAGLKMKT
-265 LDTSELDDVKLALET
+265 LDNGEMEDVKLALDT

-304 NFRHIPV
+304 NFRHFLV
-311 FDLFQ
+311 ADLFQ
-316 NVEQLF
+316 NLEQLF
-322 AVQLKENN
+322 TLQLKEIGINCSYK
-330 ISFSFKMMPDNLHLT
+330 ILPDTLHLT
-345 ADPDLIEQVLI
+345 ADSDLIEQVMI
-356 NLVLNAIQAVKECEF
+356 NLFLNAIQAVQQYPK
-371 PEIKIVSRFN
+371 PEIRLVARFN
-381 RNNRVIIE
+381 RNNHIIIE
-389 IADNGKGI
+389 IADNGIGI

-432 GSIQVKSITS
+432 GSIHVKSITNK
-442 RGSVFT
+442 GSVFT

>member
-1 MIYKNF
+1 M
-7 RAVIIFR
+7 
-14 VLLLLANTLILVYF
+14 VYF
-28 YTNNDIITAWFLVAL
+28 YTNNNFITSWFLVAL
-43 LAVQTYLLINY
+43 LAAQTYFLIY
-54 AEMSNRRLA
+54 YSEQSNIRLF
-63 KFLDGIRYNDF
+63 KFMDSIRYNDF
-74 ATTFSTDVKG
+74 TTTFSSNVQG
-84 KTYEH
+84 KTFEQ
-89 LNASFNEVIK
+89 LNAAFNEVIT

-116 TVIQHISI
+116 TVIQHINI
-124 GIIAFR
+124 GIITYR
-130 KDGEVDIVNNAIKR
+130 KDGEVDIVNNSIKR
-144 LFGINNLKHINQL
+144 LFGINNLKHIQQL
-157 NEIDESITHQLL
+157 SSIDESITHQLL
-169 NIKAG
+169 NIRSG

-197 KKQGEE
+197 KKHGEE

-212 HAELEAKEIES
+212 NAELEAKEIES

-242 SSLTTTVNQMLF
+242 SSLTTTVNQMIFNEQSSGLSMKA
-254 LEDSD
+254 LDIAEMEDI
-259 PLKLNS
+259 
-265 LDTSELDDVKLALET
+265 KLALET

-311 FDLFQ
+311 LDLFQ

-322 AVQLKENN
+322 AVQLKENRIN
-330 ISFSFKMMPDNLHLT
+330 FSYKILQDNLHLT

-356 NLVLNAIQAVKECEF
+356 NLFLNAIHAIKDCEQ
-371 PEIKIVSRFN
+371 PEIKLISRYN
-381 RNNRVIIE
+381 HNNHVIIE
-389 IADNGKGI
+389 IADNGIGI

-404 IFMPFFTSKKDGSG
+404 IFMPFFTSKKEGSG

-432 GSIQVKSITS
+432 GSVHVKSIPKK
-442 RGSVFT
+442 GSVFT
-448 LVF
+448 LIF

>member
-1 MIYKNF
+1 M
-7 RAVIIFR
+7 
-14 VLLLLANTLILVYF
+14 VYF
-28 YTNNDIITAWFLVAL
+28 YSSNNFITAWYLVVL
-43 LAVQTYLLINY
+43 LAVQTYLLIYY
-54 AEMSNRRLA
+54 AEQSNRRLS
-63 KFLDGIRYNDF
+63 KFLDSIRYNDF
-74 ATTFSTDVKG
+74 ATTFSSNVNG

-89 LNASFNEVIK
+89 LNASFNEVIR
-99 LFKNTRAEKEAQ
+99 LFKNTRAEKEVQ

-116 TVIQHISI
+116 TVIQHINI
-124 GIIAFR
+124 GIIAYR

-144 LFGINNLKHINQL
+144 LFGINNLNHIQQL
-157 NEIDESITHQLL
+157 NTIDESIVHKLL

-197 KKQGEE
+197 KKEGEE
-203 YLLLSFQDI
+203 YLLVSFQDI

-242 SSLTTTVNQMLF
+242 SSLTTTVNQMIFDDESIHIKMSAL
-254 LEDSD
+254 DSG
-259 PLKLNS
+259 
-265 LDTSELDDVKLALET
+265 EMADVKLALET

-304 NFRHIPV
+304 DFRHIPV

-322 AVQLKENN
+322 AVQLRENN
-330 ISFSFKMMPDNLHLT
+330 IHFSYKISPETLHLT
-345 ADPDLIEQVLI
+345 GDPDLLEQVLI
-356 NLVLNAIQAVKECEF
+356 NLVLNAIQALKDSPN
-371 PEIKIVSRFN
+371 PEIKIVARFN

-397 KPDLLDK
+397 KPDLFDK
-404 IFMPFFTSKKDGSG
+404 IFMPFFTSKKEGSG

-432 GSIQVKSITS
+432 GSIHVKSINKK
-442 RGSVFT
+442 GSVFT
-448 LVF
+448 LLF

>member
-7 RAVIIFR
+7 RLVIVFR
-14 VLLLLANTLILVYF
+14 VLLLLLNTLFLVYF
-28 YTNNDIITAWFLVAL
+28 YTEKDFITAWFMVAL
-43 LAVQTYLLINY
+43 LGLQTYLLIYY
-54 AEMSNRRLA
+54 AEQSNRRLS
-63 KFLDGIRYNDF
+63 KFLESIRYNDF
-74 ATTFSTDVKG
+74 ATTFSSNIG
-84 KTYEH
+84 GRTYEH
-89 LNASFNEVIK
+89 LNASFNEVIRI
-99 LFKNTRAEKEAQ
+99 FKNTRAEKEIQ

-116 TVIQHISI
+116 TVIQHINI
-124 GIIAFR
+124 GIIAYR
-130 KDGEVDIVNNAIKR
+130 KDGQVDIVNNAIKR
-144 LFGINNLKHINQL
+144 LFGINNLKYIQQL
-157 NEIDESITHQLL
+157 NSIDENITHQLL
-169 NIKAG
+169 NMKAG

-189 LAVVATEF
+189 LSAVATEF

-203 YLLLSFQDI
+203 YLLVSFQDI

-242 SSLTTTVNQMLF
+242 SSLTTTVNQMVF
-254 LEDSD
+254 NDDSS
-259 PLKLNS
+259 KLS
-265 LDTSELDDVKLALET
+265 MKDLDVEEMGNVKLALET

-322 AVQLKENN
+322 AVQMKENK
-330 ISFSFKMMPDNLHLT
+330 IQFSYKIIPETLHLT

-356 NLVLNAIQAVKECEF
+356 NLVLNAKQAVQDSIK
-371 PEIKIVSRFN
+371 PEIKLVCRFN
-381 RNNRVIIE
+381 RNNRIIIE

-404 IFMPFFTSKKDGSG
+404 IFMPFFTSKKEGSG

-432 GSIQVKSITS
+432 GSIHVKSITEK
-442 RGSVFT
+442 GSVFT

>member
-1 MIYKNF
+1 M
-7 RAVIIFR
+7 
-14 VLLLLANTLILVYF
+14 VYF
-28 YTNNDIITAWFLVAL
+28 YSSNNFITAWYLVAL
-43 LAVQTYLLINY
+43 LAVQTYLLIYY
-54 AEMSNRRLA
+54 AEQSNRRLS
-63 KFLDGIRYNDF
+63 KFLDSIRYNDF
-74 ATTFSTDVKG
+74 ATTFSSNVNG

-89 LNASFNEVIK
+89 LNASFNEVIR
-99 LFKNTRAEKEAQ
+99 LFKNTRAEKEVQ

-116 TVIQHISI
+116 TVIQHINI
-124 GIIAFR
+124 GIIAYR

-144 LFGINNLKHINQL
+144 LFGINNLNHIQQL
-157 NEIDESITHQLL
+157 NTIDESIVHKLL

-197 KKQGEE
+197 KKEGEE
-203 YLLLSFQDI
+203 YLLVSFQDI

-242 SSLTTTVNQMLF
+242 SSLTTTVNQMVFDEESMNIKMNAL
-254 LEDSD
+254 DSG
-259 PLKLNS
+259 
-265 LDTSELDDVKLALET
+265 EMADVKLALET

-304 NFRHIPV
+304 DFRHIPV

-322 AVQLKENN
+322 AVQLRENN
-330 ISFSFKMMPDNLHLT
+330 IHFSYKISPETLHLT
-345 ADPDLIEQVLI
+345 ADPDLLEQVLI
-356 NLVLNAIQAVKECEF
+356 NLVLNAIQALKDSPN
-371 PEIKIVSRFN
+371 PEIKIVARFN

-397 KPDLLDK
+397 KPDLFDK
-404 IFMPFFTSKKDGSG
+404 IFMPFFTSKKEGSG

-432 GSIQVKSITS
+432 GSIHVKSINKK
-442 RGSVFT
+442 GSVFT
-448 LVF
+448 LLF

>member
-1 MIYKNF
+1 M
-7 RAVIIFR
+7 
-14 VLLLLANTLILVYF
+14 VLLAG
-28 YTNNDIITAWFLVAL
+28 
-43 LAVQTYLLINY
+43 QTYLLIYY
-54 AEMSNRRLA
+54 AEQSNRRLG
-63 KFLDGIRYNDF
+63 KFLDSIRYNDF
-74 ATTFSTDVKG
+74 ATTFSTNVKG

-89 LNASFNEVIK
+89 LNASFNEVIQ
-99 LFKNTRAEKEAQ
+99 LFKNTRAEKEVQ

-116 TVIQHISI
+116 TVIQHINT
-124 GIIAFR
+124 GIIAYR

-144 LFGINNLKHINQL
+144 LFGINNLKHIQQL
-157 NEIDESITHQLL
+157 NALDESITHQLL

-182 KEDEVLQ
+182 KEDTVLQ

-203 YLLLSFQDI
+203 YLLVSFQDI

-242 SSLTTTVNQMLF
+242 SSLTTTVNQMVF
-254 LEDSD
+254 EEESAGAEMR
-259 PLKLNS
+259 S
-265 LDTSELDDVKLALET
+265 LDADEREDVKLALET

-291 VEIYRNLTRIPKP
+291 VELYRNLTRIPKP

-311 FDLFQ
+311 FDLIQ

-322 AVQLKENN
+322 AIQLKENK
-330 ISFSFKMMPDNLHLT
+330 ISFSYKILPETLHLT
-345 ADPDLIEQVLI
+345 ADPDLLEQVLI
-356 NLVLNAIQAVKECEF
+356 NLVLNAIQALEECKN
-371 PEIKIVSRFN
+371 PKIKIVSRFN
-381 RNNRVIIE
+381 SNNRVIIE

-404 IFMPFFTSKKDGSG
+404 IFMPFFTSKKEGSG

-432 GSIQVKSITS
+432 GSIHVKSITKK
-442 RGSVFT
+442 GSVFT

>member
-1 MIYKNF
+1 M
-7 RAVIIFR
+7 
-14 VLLLLANTLILVYF
+14 
-28 YTNNDIITAWFLVAL
+28 D
-43 LAVQTYLLINY
+43 
-54 AEMSNRRLA
+54 S
-63 KFLDGIRYNDF
+63 IRYHDF
-74 ATTFSTDVKG
+74 ATTFSSNVSG
-84 KTYEH
+84 KTYKH
-89 LNASFNEVIK
+89 LNASFNEVLE
-99 LFKNTRAEKEAQ
+99 LFKHTRAEKEAQ

-124 GIIAFR
+124 GIIAYR

-144 LFGINNLKHINQL
+144 LFGINNLKHIQQL
-157 NEIDESITHQLL
+157 NSIDESITHQLI

-189 LAVVATEF
+189 LAAVATEF
-197 KKQGEE
+197 KKHGEE
-203 YLLLSFQDI
+203 YLLVSFQDI

-242 SSLTTTVNQMLF
+242 SSLTTTVNQMVFDDESSALNM
-254 LEDSD
+254 
-259 PLKLNS
+259 KVLNS
-265 LDTSELDDVKLALET
+265 EEMADVKLALET

-304 NFRHIPV
+304 NFRHISV

-322 AVQLKENN
+322 AVQLKENK
-330 ISFSFKMMPDNLHLT
+330 IGFSYKILPETLHLT
-345 ADPDLIEQVLI
+345 ADPDLLEQVLI
-356 NLVLNAIQAVKECEF
+356 NLVLNAIQALKGCPN
-371 PEIKIVSRFN
+371 PEIKMVSRFN
-381 RNNRVIIE
+381 SNNHVIIE

-404 IFMPFFTSKKDGSG
+404 IFMPFFTSKKEGSG
-418 IGLSLSRQIMHMHK
+418 IGLSLSRQIIHMHK
-432 GSIQVKSITS
+432 GSIHVKSIVNK
-442 RGSVFT
+442 GSVFT

>member
-7 RAVIIFR
+7 RLVVVFR
-14 VLLLLANTLILVYF
+14 VLLLLFNILFLVYF
-28 YTNNDIITAWFLVAL
+28 YSENNFITAWYLVAL
-43 LAVQTYLLINY
+43 LVVQTYLLIYY
-54 AEMSNRRLA
+54 AEQSNRRLS
-63 KFLDGIRYNDF
+63 KFLDSIRYNDF
-74 ATTFSTDVKG
+74 ATTFSANVTG
-84 KTYEH
+84 KTYEN
-89 LNASFNEVIK
+89 LNASFNEVIR
-99 LFKNTRAEKEAQ
+99 LFKNTRAEKEVQ

-116 TVIQHISI
+116 TVIQHINI
-124 GIIAFR
+124 GIIAYR

-144 LFGINNLKHINQL
+144 LFGINNLNHIQQL
-157 NEIDESITHQLL
+157 DIIDESIVHQLL

-182 KEDEVLQ
+182 KEDAVLQ

-197 KKQGEE
+197 KKEGEE
-203 YLLLSFQDI
+203 YLLVSFQDI

-242 SSLTTTVNQMLF
+242 SSLTTTVNQMVFDEESLNIKMNA
-254 LEDSD
+254 LDSA
-259 PLKLNS
+259 
-265 LDTSELDDVKLALET
+265 EMADVKLALET

-322 AVQLKENN
+322 AVQLKEDDIHFSYK
-330 ISFSFKMMPDNLHLT
+330 ISPETLHLT
-345 ADPDLIEQVLI
+345 ADPDLLEQVLI
-356 NLVLNAIQAVKECEF
+356 NLVLNAIQALKDNPN

-432 GSIQVKSITS
+432 GSIHVKSINKK
-442 RGSVFT
+442 GSVFT
-448 LVF
+448 LLF

>member
-7 RAVIIFR
+7 RLVVIFR
-14 VLLLLANTLILVYF
+14 VLLLLLNTLILVYF
-28 YTNNDIITAWFLVAL
+28 YSKNNFITAWSLLVL
-43 LAVQTYLLINY
+43 LAFQTYMLIYY
-54 AEMSNRRLA
+54 AEQSNRRLS

-74 ATTFSTDVKG
+74 ATTFSSNVKG
-84 KTYEH
+84 KTFEH
-89 LNASFNEVIK
+89 LNVSFNEVIK

-116 TVIQHISI
+116 TVIQHINI
-124 GIIAFR
+124 GIIAYR

-144 LFGINNLKHINQL
+144 LFGINNLKYIQQL
-157 NEIDESITHQLL
+157 NSLDENITHQLL
-169 NIKAG
+169 NIRAG
-174 DSILIKLL
+174 DSVLIKLL

-189 LAVVATEF
+189 LAAVATEF
-197 KKQGEE
+197 KKHGEE
-203 YLLLSFQDI
+203 YLLVSFQDI

-242 SSLTTTVNQMLF
+242 SSLTTTVNQMVF
-254 LEDSD
+254 DEE
-259 PLKLNS
+259 
-265 LDTSELDDVKLALET
+265 TSELNMKALDLDEMEDVKLALET

-291 VEIYRNLTRIPKP
+291 VKIYRNLTRIPKP

-330 ISFSFKMMPDNLHLT
+330 IAFSYKIQPDTLHLT

-356 NLVLNAIQAVKECEF
+356 NLVLNAIQAIKDSLN
-371 PEIKIVSRFN
+371 PEIKMVSRFN

-404 IFMPFFTSKKDGSG
+404 IFMPFFTSKKEGSG

-432 GSIQVKSITS
+432 GSIHVKSITQK
-442 RGSVFT
+442 GSVFK

>member
-7 RAVIIFR
+7 RLVIVFR
-14 VLLLLANTLILVYF
+14 VLLLILNTLLLVYF
-28 YTNNDIITAWFLVAL
+28 YTGNNFITSWFLLVL
-43 LAVQTYLLINY
+43 LAAQTYMLIYY
-54 AEMSNRRLA
+54 AEQSNRRLG
-63 KFLDGIRYNDF
+63 KFLDSIRYNDF
-74 ATTFSTDVKG
+74 ATTFSANVKG

-89 LNASFNEVIK
+89 LNTSFNEVIG

-116 TVIQHISI
+116 TVIQHINI
-124 GIIAFR
+124 GIIAYR

-144 LFGINNLKHINQL
+144 LFGINNLKHIQQL
-157 NEIDESITHQLL
+157 NAIDENISHQLL
-169 NIKAG
+169 NMKAG

-182 KEDEVLQ
+182 KEDAVLQ

-197 KKQGEE
+197 KKHGEE
-203 YLLLSFQDI
+203 YLLVSFQDI
-212 HAELEAKEIES
+212 HAELETKEIES

-242 SSLTTTVNQMLF
+242 SSLTTTVNQMVF
-254 LEDSD
+254 DDESSSIAMK
-259 PLKLNS
+259 PLDAN
-265 LDTSELDDVKLALET
+265 EMADVKLALET
-280 IGKRSEGLLNF
+280 IGKRSQGLLNF

-322 AVQLKENN
+322 ALQLKENN
-330 ISFSFKMMPDNLHLT
+330 IHFSYKILPETLHLT

-356 NLVLNAIQAVKECEF
+356 NLVLNAIQAFKDSSN
-371 PEIKIVSRFN
+371 PEIKIVARFN
-381 RNNRVIIE
+381 RNNRAIIE

-397 KPDLLDK
+397 KPDILDK
-404 IFMPFFTSKKDGSG
+404 IFMPFFTSKKEGSG

-432 GSIQVKSITS
+432 GSIRVKSITDT
-442 RGSVFT
+442 GSVFT
-448 LVF
+448 LIF